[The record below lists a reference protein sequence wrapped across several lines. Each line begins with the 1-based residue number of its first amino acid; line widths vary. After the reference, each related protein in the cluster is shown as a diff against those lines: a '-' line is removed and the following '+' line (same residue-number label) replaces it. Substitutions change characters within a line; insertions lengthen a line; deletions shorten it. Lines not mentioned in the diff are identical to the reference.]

1 MNGIERPRKVCLCK
15 SVSKEQ
21 ILKAIEGGC
30 VSVADIARETMA
42 TTGCGT
48 CKKDVQRI
56 LDQTLVKP

>member
-1 MNGIERPRKVCLCK
+1 MNGFERPRKVCLCK

-21 ILKAIEGGC
+21 ILKAIEKGC
-30 VSVADIARETMA
+30 ITVELIAKETMA

-56 LDQTLVKP
+56 LDQTLIKP